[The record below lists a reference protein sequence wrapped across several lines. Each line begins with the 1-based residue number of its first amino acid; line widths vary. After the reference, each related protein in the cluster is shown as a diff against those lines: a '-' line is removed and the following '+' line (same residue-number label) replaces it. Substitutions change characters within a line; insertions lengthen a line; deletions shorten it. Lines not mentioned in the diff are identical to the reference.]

1 MSLLIVFSRKFL
13 GALKILIY
21 GKPVRTISNPVRR
34 CRCTH
39 VNRKMACLSVNFA
52 KLLTGIN
59 KVVNCKTG

>member
-34 CRCTH
+34 CRCIHTY
-39 VNRKMACLSVNFA
+39 M
-52 KLLTGIN
+52 
-59 KVVNCKTG
+59 